1 MFAAVR
7 PVSLI
12 SSIMPIVIAVV
23 VAFVS
28 FLPLGAPDS
37 VSDAG
42 AAVGAL
48 CVCFTGRCAHLIFC
62 RRSRCLYSAS
72 QSICFPLDR
81 WVSGGWFICPP
92 MLWCLAPRR
101 ASGRAAFFMTWIGF
115 AVVTAIVSASPGR
128 SGRSIFRQ
136 LIAPGPL
143 MISCGLT
150 IAVYP
155 PMSKLFSW
163 VVRPGQGLSHGG
175 KNQGTHQGDV
185 SPGAHWCWEACS

>member
-37 VSDAG
+37 VLTLG
-42 AAVGAL
+42 PQLVL
-48 CVCFTGRCAHLIFC
+48 CVVFHWAVRAPHLLPPVAVFVLGLAIDLFSAGPLGFWGLVYLSAYALIAW
-62 RRSRCLYSAS
+62 RRKTL
-72 QSICFPLDR
+72 
-81 WVSGGWFICPP
+81 
-92 MLWCLAPRR
+92 R
-101 ASGRAAFFMTWIGF
+101 ARGFFMTWIGF
-115 AVVTAIVSASPGR
+115 AVVTAIVSAFAWALG
-128 SGRSIFRQ
+128 SIYFST

-163 VVRPGQGLSHGG
+163 VSGPAR
-175 KNQGTHQGDV
+175 
-185 SPGAHWCWEACS
+185 A